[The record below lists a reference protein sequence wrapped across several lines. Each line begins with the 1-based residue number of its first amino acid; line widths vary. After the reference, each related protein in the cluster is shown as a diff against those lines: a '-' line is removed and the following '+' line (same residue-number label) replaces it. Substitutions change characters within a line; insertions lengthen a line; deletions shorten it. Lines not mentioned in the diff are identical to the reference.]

1 MIHAKLLATT
11 TSYNISLGVTED
23 LLNDDW
29 NLNYSVDLW
38 TFRDI
43 LSIQMLEYNPSSTII
58 MLLISCEFVESNT
71 KMIEIRMIEK

>member
-29 NLNYSVDLW
+29 NLNYSVDFW

>member
-23 LLNDDW
+23 LLNDNW
-29 NLNYSVDLW
+29 NLNYSVDFW

-58 MLLISCEFVESNT
+58 MLLISCEFVQSNT
-71 KMIEIRMIEK
+71 EMIEIRMIEK